1 MIGESNA
8 TSTLTPPRAKASVLI
23 TISTPE
29 ADTPICRLGDSE
41 DVVNDLTVRQLVQRV
56 ISPNSLF
63 SVGVPI
69 SQLQAESPTALAIGE
84 LLSADCCQV
93 MVPGK
98 GAASRQTVSLDEQA
112 RSVAREQVGNQGN
125 RFLNISIEV
134 RSAPDAVAPSGDDRR
149 QSYASPMME
158 VEEKKPVFM
167 GSVITASAHTS
178 SAEEKKEPAERS
190 APTSLGLVR
199 PDAADAAETA
209 PEAPAVEET
218 PAAVEPTQV
227 FAAEESPKAAP
238 DSAPLHV
245 PDPKASAD
253 AKPAEPASES
263 TAPAESKTPTGS
275 ILTIVAEKPADEPKA
290 PGRDRKEY
298 VRKADWLRAQF
309 LPEVETL
316 DFSGLFVGNLG
327 MGIRQEKTRRNVV
340 LADPARITEVLLRA
354 NGYRRND
361 DHPKALICY
370 QELIDMDTGN
380 SDFRFLM
387 GKTLLALGQRDQAL
401 ETFTRA
407 KELGH
412 EGAEKELEDLKRSGH
427 RPKAAL
433 GFLRFWKS

>member
-1 MIGESNA
+1 
-8 TSTLTPPRAKASVLI
+8 
-23 TISTPE
+23 
-29 ADTPICRLGDSE
+29 
-41 DVVNDLTVRQLVQRV
+41 
-56 ISPNSLF
+56 
-63 SVGVPI
+63 
-69 SQLQAESPTALAIGE
+69 
-84 LLSADCCQV
+84 
-93 MVPGK
+93 
-98 GAASRQTVSLDEQA
+98 
-112 RSVAREQVGNQGN
+112 
-125 RFLNISIEV
+125 
-134 RSAPDAVAPSGDDRR
+134 
-149 QSYASPMME
+149 
-158 VEEKKPVFM
+158 M
-167 GSVITASAHTS
+167 GSVITASAQTS
-178 SAEEKKEPAERS
+178 SEVEKKEPAEELR
-190 APTSLGLVR
+190 PTAFGLVR
-199 PDAADAAETA
+199 PGAAMTIPEATSSERVPKDTVSPTPEF
-209 PEAPAVEET
+209 EAPAVEET
-218 PAAVEPTQV
+218 PAAVEPTPV
-227 FAAEESPKAAP
+227 LAAEESPKAAP
-238 DSAPLHV
+238 DSAPLDV

-253 AKPAEPASES
+253 AAPAAPASES

-275 ILTIVAEKPADEPKA
+275 ILTIVAEKPTNEPKA
-290 PGRDRKEY
+290 PVRDRKEY
-298 VRKADWLRAQF
+298 ARKADWLRAQF

-370 QELIDMDTGN
+370 QELIDMDPSN

-387 GKTLLALGQRDQAL
+387 GKTLFALGQRDQAV